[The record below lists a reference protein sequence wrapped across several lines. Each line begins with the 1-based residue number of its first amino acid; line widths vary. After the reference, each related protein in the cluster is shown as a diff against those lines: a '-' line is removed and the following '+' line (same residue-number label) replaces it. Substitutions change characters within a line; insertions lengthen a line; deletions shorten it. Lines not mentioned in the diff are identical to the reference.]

1 MDIFL
6 ELIALLF
13 GGSIYKKVKKWV
25 DKHIKMKKGI
35 PKKSQNGNRKAAGQT
50 SLSCTGCNQIL
61 KEPPV
66 YEQGKPW
73 CRKCYKTK
81 VLKLR

>member
-1 MDIFL
+1 MDILL

-13 GGSIYKKVKKWV
+13 GGSVYKKAKKWV
-25 DKHIKMKKGI
+25 DENIKKKNVAS
-35 PKKSQNGNRKAAGQT
+35 KNSQKERNKATGPT
-50 SLSCTGCNQIL
+50 SASCTGCNRIL

-73 CRKCYKTK
+73 CHECYKTQ